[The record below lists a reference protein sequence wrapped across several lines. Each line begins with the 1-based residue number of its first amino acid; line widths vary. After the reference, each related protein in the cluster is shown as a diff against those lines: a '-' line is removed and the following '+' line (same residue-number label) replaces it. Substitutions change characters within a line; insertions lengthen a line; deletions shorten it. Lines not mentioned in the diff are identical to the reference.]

1 MKPIVG
7 EGLDPPE
14 TFHSNVVKSEANDTF
29 PKRYAMVID
38 HPYGRDDCFLS
49 TVPDIGNARHSA
61 GGSQWRLANHRLC
74 LFLERCCMGVVNQ
87 IKDLDNS
94 SKPFPYKYAAAFP
107 VRGCSPANN
116 TANSMNNPPPSF
128 GSGSCA

>member
-1 MKPIVG
+1 
-7 EGLDPPE
+7 
-14 TFHSNVVKSEANDTF
+14 
-29 PKRYAMVID
+29 MVID

-74 LFLERCCMGVVNQ
+74 LFLERCCMGVVHQ

-94 SKPFPYKYAAAFP
+94 SKPLPYKFTETFTVGEGLA
-107 VRGCSPANN
+107 
-116 TANSMNNPPPSF
+116 PPERYVKNVILGEAYLCF
-128 GSGSCA
+128 RNATL